1 MASRSFIRKIQD
13 YFKYEQLGIETQ
25 TVHEVIEVL
34 KQKVTRDI
42 REILCGCGRA
52 LVCKFV

>member
-52 LVCKFV
+52 LVYKFV